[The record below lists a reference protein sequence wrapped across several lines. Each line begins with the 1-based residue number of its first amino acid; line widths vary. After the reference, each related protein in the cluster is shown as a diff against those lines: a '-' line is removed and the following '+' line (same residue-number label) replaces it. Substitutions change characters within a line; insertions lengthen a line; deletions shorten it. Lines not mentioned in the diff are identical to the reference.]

1 VTPRSSDHRRLL
13 TALVLVGIALRLW
26 AYVANPALWLDE
38 ILLSRNIIDRSLL
51 DLLTRP
57 LLLDQVAP
65 RGFLLVEKVSM
76 LLLGPT
82 EYALR
87 LFPLLCAVGAMVLF
101 RKLAERTLTGLAVP
115 FAVAVFALAIPFIKY
130 GSEVKQYG
138 VDGLAAIVLLLLAQD
153 LRERDASMR
162 RLVAIGG
169 LGFVIIW
176 FSQASVLVMAGI
188 GLAFALEW
196 LLGRDR
202 RAGRVLV
209 TTIPLWA
216 GASGLAVLMGLHSM
230 TPATK
235 EFMDDFWRS
244 GFLPLPVR
252 LSAVRWFWDQ
262 ALTMFTDPSLLR
274 YRLPELFLLLSLLG
288 LAVLWRRQRGL
299 ALLLLGPLLIGITA
313 AVAQQYPFRGRLM
326 LYLMPGLLLAVA
338 AGAEWIRTQLRRAQ
352 PLLGGVAMAALLT
365 LPVAALAAAP
375 PPYDLDH
382 PRELLGYLQQHR
394 QPGDEVWVLP
404 LPGIGVRFYGPRYGL
419 EREDWTAS
427 VCDPTDTRAYLRD
440 LDRYRGVPRL
450 WVISAMHRAFRS
462 VRPAVRGYLGTI
474 GVLRDSLT
482 LPSLRNGVVSIDL
495 FDLSDTTRLGSAR
508 AETFPVTPMATDPK
522 PGCRPWTRE

>member
-1 VTPRSSDHRRLL
+1 
-13 TALVLVGIALRLW
+13 
-26 AYVANPALWLDE
+26 
-38 ILLSRNIIDRSLL
+38 
-51 DLLTRP
+51 
-57 LLLDQVAP
+57 
-65 RGFLLVEKVSM
+65 
-76 LLLGPT
+76 
-82 EYALR
+82 
-87 LFPLLCAVGAMVLF
+87 
-101 RKLAERTLTGLAVP
+101 
-115 FAVAVFALAIPFIKY
+115 
-130 GSEVKQYG
+130 
-138 VDGLAAIVLLLLAQD
+138 
-153 LRERDASMR
+153 
-162 RLVAIGG
+162 
-169 LGFVIIW
+169 
-176 FSQASVLVMAGI
+176 MAGI

-202 RAGRVLV
+202 RARRVLFA
-209 TTIPLWA
+209 TIPLWA
-216 GASGLAVLMGLHSM
+216 GASGLAVLVGLHSM

-262 ALTMFTDPSLLR
+262 ALTMFTDPSLFR

-326 LYLMPGLLLAVA
+326 LYLMPGLLLAIA

-352 PLLGGVAMAALLT
+352 PVLGGVAMAALLL

-394 QPGDEVWVLP
+394 QPGDAVWVLP

-419 EREDWTAS
+419 ERGDWTAS

-462 VRPAVRGYLGTI
+462 VRPAVRGYLGRI
-474 GVLRDSLT
+474 GTLRDSLA
-482 LPSLRNGVVSIDL
+482 LPSLRNGVVSLDL
-495 FDLSDTTRLGSAR
+495 YDLSDTTRLGAAG
-508 AETFPVTPMATDPK
+508 AETFPVAPMATDPR